1 MLLSDDNMKNC
12 LITLTILLFLIS
24 AASALN
30 VNFTGQNTKILFAH
44 PEEEIIQICE
54 DLEFAECW
62 TCEDCT
68 CIGLPDGIC
77 AWDSQEDCEENAGP
91 PCRNLSANK
100 SICDPNAKANSPFS
114 TKNPA
119 YCECNKK
126 IYSCEMECAV
136 ECPSDMGCYDTAC
149 STEKAEEVK
158 QCYISCRAGGK
169 NETDCKD
176 KCNFAGFVGGEEL
189 PEYEEPSENIDWLG
203 ELADWF
209 GAKSVSTDIGEMSYE
224 QVLDNE
230 AKKGTKG
237 GTGFKFWWL
246 NSTFD
251 DGPLGAIARD
261 FAGIKS
267 PFTYNSPKTS
277 EFFNSVEQI
286 SGSEMERIQSTYS
299 LVAEAVPNYGA
310 PGSDS
315 TDLSKNSTF
324 EEVLSCSTGICRD
337 QAGLLAAAL
346 RKQDIDAS
354 VVNGSEHAW
363 VRVTLSEGSNADRQF
378 DLDSTWYK
386 DFVPLPLRK

>member
-1 MLLSDDNMKNC
+1 MRTVRVLACPMEYVHGIHKKIVKKMQAPLVEIFLQIRVFAIQMPKLTRHLVQKTQPTANAIKKSILVKWNVLLNAQVTWVVMILPAQLKKQKKLNNAIFHAGRGGKMKP
-12 LITLTILLFLIS
+12 TARIS
-24 AASALN
+24 A
-30 VNFTGQNTKILFAH
+30 IL
-44 PEEEIIQICE
+44 Q
-54 DLEFAECW
+54 DL
-62 TCEDCT
+62 
-68 CIGLPDGIC
+68 
-77 AWDSQEDCEENAGP
+77 S
-91 PCRNLSANK
+91 
-100 SICDPNAKANSPFS
+100 
-114 TKNPA
+114 
-119 YCECNKK
+119 
-126 IYSCEMECAV
+126 
-136 ECPSDMGCYDTAC
+136 
-149 STEKAEEVK
+149 
-158 QCYISCRAGGK
+158 GG
-169 NETDCKD
+169 
-176 KCNFAGFVGGEEL
+176 GEL

-324 EEVLSCSTGICRD
+324 EEVLSCGTGICRD